1 MARMLRALKL
11 FAVVVLVALMPLRAV
26 AGVTIGFCASGH
38 QDMAVAGHASR
49 GEHAQHEHGA
59 PAKPVES
66 SCNICAE
73 HCSSAAFATPAE
85 PAADLPPA
93 VRDRTTLAARHA
105 PAFFPDQ
112 LDRPP
117 LA

>member
-1 MARMLRALKL
+1 LKT
-11 FAVVVLVALMPLRAV
+11 FAVLLLVALMPLRAL

-38 QDMAVAGHASR
+38 QDMAGAAHPSH
-49 GEHAQHEHGA
+49 GEHTHHEHGA
-59 PAKPVES
+59 PAKPMDA

-85 PAADLPPA
+85 PSTDLPPA
-93 VRDRTTLAARHA
+93 VHDRTALAERYA
-105 PAFFPDQ
+105 PGYVPDQ

>member
-1 MARMLRALKL
+1 MPRMLRALKL
-11 FAVVVLVALMPLRAV
+11 FAVVILVALMPLRAV

-38 QDMAVAGHASR
+38 QDMAVAAHADHGGHAD
-49 GEHAQHEHGA
+49 HEHGA

-66 SCNICAE
+66 SCNLCVE
-73 HCSSAAFATPAE
+73 HCSSAAFATPTE
-85 PAADLPPA
+85 PAFEIRAA
-93 VRDRTTLAARHA
+93 GRERTTFAGRHA
-105 PAFFPDQ
+105 RFFLPDQ

>member
-1 MARMLRALKL
+1 MLRALKL
-11 FAVVVLVALMPLRAV
+11 FAVVILVALMPLRAV

-38 QDMAVAGHASR
+38 QDMAIAAHADH
-49 GEHAQHEHGA
+49 GGHAQHEHGT

-66 SCNICAE
+66 SCNICVE
-73 HCSSAAFATPAE
+73 HCSSAAFATPSE
-85 PAADLPPA
+85 PAFE
-93 VRDRTTLAARHA
+93 VRPLARERTTLSERHA
-105 PAFFPDQ
+105 AFFFPDQ

>member
-1 MARMLRALKL
+1 MQRTLKL
-11 FAVVVLVALMPLRAV
+11 FAVGVLVALMPLRAV
-26 AGVTIGFCASGH
+26 AGLTIGFCASGH
-38 QDMAVAGHASR
+38 QDMAVSAHASD

-59 PAKPVES
+59 PAKPAES

-85 PAADLPPA
+85 PTADFPLA
-93 VRDRTTLAARHA
+93 VRDRTTFAERYA

>member
-1 MARMLRALKL
+1 MARMLHPLKL
-11 FAVVVLVALMPLRAV
+11 FAVVILVALMPLRAV
-26 AGVTIGFCASGH
+26 AGITIGFCASGH
-38 QDMAVAGHASR
+38 QDMAVAAHASH
-49 GEHAQHEHGA
+49 GEHAQHGHGA

-85 PAADLPPA
+85 PAAGFPLA
-93 VRDRTTLAARHA
+93 VRDRTTFAQRHA

-112 LDRPP
+112 IDRPP

>member
-1 MARMLRALKL
+1 MPCMLRALKL
-11 FAVVVLVALMPLRAV
+11 FAVVVLVALMPLRAL

-38 QDMAVAGHASR
+38 QDMAVAAHASH
-49 GEHAQHEHGA
+49 GAHANHEHGA

-85 PAADLPPA
+85 PSTDLPPA
-93 VRDRTTLAARHA
+93 VRDRTTFAGRYA
-105 PAFFPDQ
+105 PGFVPDQ

>member
-11 FAVVVLVALMPLRAV
+11 FAVVVLVALTPLRAV

-38 QDMAVAGHASR
+38 QDMAVAAHAHHGGHAD
-49 GEHAQHEHGA
+49 HEHGA

-66 SCNICAE
+66 SCNICVE

-85 PAADLPPA
+85 PAFQIRPLG
-93 VRDRTTLAARHA
+93 RERTTFAARHA
-105 PAFFPDQ
+105 PVFFPDQ